1 MDDVRR
7 STEYQ
12 YMPHIIKEVEDLPG
26 GGSVAMAD
34 LDKSVGCIPP
44 GFFVGRNDKGMLVVM
59 VSAVLVADAA
69 DDATEYQVKKKS
81 QFAVGAFVTTS
92 DVADAKAYAITKV
105 DRSHKDYDV
114 ITVGTSLG
122 VEIKVGQT
130 LHQVTAEDATGGKG
144 VLPHEPIGVAKNEVD
159 LSKNHSD
166 TGVTIGGSVNVA
178 NLAFGA
184 PKAYRAFLPKISF
197 R

>member
-7 STEYQ
+7 SAEYQ

-26 GGSVAMAD
+26 GGSVALAD

-44 GFFVGRNDKGMLVVM
+44 GFFVGKNEKGMLVVM

-69 DDATEYQVKKKS
+69 ADATEYQVKKRS
-81 QFAVGAFVTTS
+81 QLKEGMFVTSS
-92 DVADAKAYAITKV
+92 DVAGAKAYAVTKV
-105 DRSHKDYDV
+105 DRSNAEYDV
-114 ITVGTSLG
+114 VTLGTSIG
-122 VEIKVGQT
+122 VELKIGQT
-130 LHQVTAEDATGGKG
+130 LNEVTAEDAEGGKG
-144 VLPHEPIGVAKNEVD
+144 ELPCEPIGVAKNEID
-159 LSKNHSD
+159 LRKNHAD

-184 PKAYRAFLPKISF
+184 PKAYKAILPKISF